1 MKPNEPQRTGDPTV
15 ATLLTWLVPGAGHL
29 YVGKVHLAVVGFLV
43 IEALYLVGVLLSHG
57 MFLEYLPPE
66 MRGRFAAALTPEAG
80 NLGAL
85 LLHVRQYGFGAA
97 DPRPWPAWMDLGTA
111 LTATSGIL
119 NLIFASHANLLA
131 RVPLSSATLSGAPL
145 SSAPTRV
152 AQRDPALCT
161 ALTWVL
167 PGLGHI
173 MQGRKARGI
182 VALVLLVGLFGLATM
197 LAQGSNLDRER
208 HFYYWAGQVLLG
220 PVALVAEF
228 AHGHPRLESLPPY
241 KDAGI
246 VIGSIAGMLN
256 VLLML
261 DVYGYGEARVLGRDA
276 APKAAAVATDVVT
289 TAPAT
294 SPAPA
299 SPAKAPT
306 PSAHFGQGA
315 ERLS

>member
-29 YVGKVHLAVVGFLV
+29 YVGKVHLAVVGFIV
-43 IEALYLVGVLLSHG
+43 IEALYLAGVLLSQG

-85 LLHVRQYGFGAA
+85 LLHVRQYGFGGAE
-97 DPRPWPAWMDLGTA
+97 PRPWPEWMDTGTA

-119 NLIFASHANLLA
+119 NLVLASHANLMA
-131 RVPLSSATLSGAPL
+131 RVPVTGAP
-145 SSAPTRV
+145 RHV

-161 ALTWVL
+161 ALTWLL

-173 MQGRKARGI
+173 MQGRRARGI

-208 HFYYWAGQVLLG
+208 HFYYWAGQVFLG

-241 KDAGI
+241 KDAGV

-261 DVYGYGEARVLGRDA
+261 DVYGYGETRLLGRER
-276 APKAAAVATDVVT
+276 APAVAAVALTAAT
-289 TAPAT
+289 LPPASTATAPE
-294 SPAPA
+294 SIPAE
-299 SPAKAPT
+299 APT
-306 PSAHFGQGA
+306 A
-315 ERLS
+315 

>member
-15 ATLLTWLVPGAGHL
+15 ATLLTWLIPGAGHL
-29 YVGKVHLAVVGFLV
+29 YVGKVHVAVIGFLV
-43 IEALYLVGVLLSHG
+43 IEALYLAGVLLSQG

-85 LLHVRQYGFGAA
+85 LLHVRQYGFGGAE
-97 DPRPWPAWMDLGTA
+97 PRPWPAWMDLGTA

-119 NLIFASHANLLA
+119 NLILASHANLAA
-131 RVPLSSATLSGAPL
+131 RVPVSGAP
-145 SSAPTRV
+145 RHV
-152 AQRDPALCT
+152 AQHDPALCT

-228 AHGHPRLESLPPY
+228 AHGHPRLESLPAY

-261 DVYGYGEARVLGRDA
+261 DVYGYGEARVLGRAA
-276 APKAAAVATDVVT
+276 APTGVAVEADVVATPLVS
-289 TAPAT
+289 TA
-294 SPAPA
+294 APSTA
-299 SPAKAPT
+299 AKVPT
-306 PSAHFGQGA
+306 ASAHSGQGA

>member
-1 MKPNEPQRTGDPTV
+1 MKPHEQQRTGDPTV
-15 ATLLTWLVPGAGHL
+15 ATLLSWLVPGAGHL
-29 YVGKVHLAVVGFLV
+29 YVGQVHLALIGFVV
-43 IEALYLVGVLLSHG
+43 IEALYLAGVLLSHG

-85 LLHVRQYGFGAA
+85 LLHVRQYGFGG
-97 DPRPWPAWMDLGTA
+97 DEPRPWPAWMDLGTA

-119 NLIFASHANLLA
+119 SILFASHANLLA
-131 RVPLSSATLSGAPL
+131 RLPQGGTQHPDA
-145 SSAPTRV
+145 R
-152 AQRDPALCT
+152 AQRDPALCA

-173 MQGRKARGI
+173 MQGRKARGV

-197 LAQGSNLDRER
+197 LAHGANLDRER
-208 HFYYWAGQVLLG
+208 HFYYWAGQFLLG
-220 PVALVAEF
+220 PVALVTEF
-228 AHGHPRLESLPPY
+228 AHGHPRLESIPQY

-261 DVYGYGEARVLGRDA
+261 DVYGYGEDRALGRERA
-276 APKAAAVATDVVT
+276 ADPVSDQPVQE
-289 TAPAT
+289 AP
-294 SPAPA
+294 SV
-299 SPAKAPT
+299 
-306 PSAHFGQGA
+306 
-315 ERLS
+315 

>member
-29 YVGKVHLAVVGFLV
+29 YVGKVHLAVAGFLV
-43 IEALYLVGVLLSHG
+43 IEALYLAGVLLSRG

-85 LLHVRQYGFGAA
+85 LMHVRQYGFGGAE
-97 DPRPWPAWMDLGTA
+97 PRPWPAWMDLGTA

-119 NLIFASHANLLA
+119 NLVLASHANLMA
-131 RVPLSSATLSGAPL
+131 RVPVTGAP
-145 SSAPTRV
+145 RHV

-161 ALTWVL
+161 ALTWLL

-208 HFYYWAGQVLLG
+208 HFYYWAGQVFLG

-241 KDAGI
+241 KDAGV

-261 DVYGYGEARVLGRDA
+261 DVYGYGETRLLGRER
-276 APKAAAVATDVVT
+276 APAVAAVALTAAT
-289 TAPAT
+289 LPPASTAPAPE
-294 SPAPA
+294 SIPAE
-299 SPAKAPT
+299 APT
-306 PSAHFGQGA
+306 A
-315 ERLS
+315 

>member
-29 YVGKVHLAVVGFLV
+29 YVGKVHLALVGFLV
-43 IEALYLVGVLLSHG
+43 VEALYLAGVLLSKG

-85 LLHVRQYGFGAA
+85 LLHVRQYGFGQA

-119 NLIFASHANLLA
+119 NVILASHANLAA
-131 RVPLSSATLSGAPL
+131 RLPQGGVPLAVP
-145 SSAPTRV
+145 
-152 AQRDPALCT
+152 QRDPALCT

-173 MQGRKARGI
+173 MQGRKARGV
-182 VALVLLVGLFGLATM
+182 VALVLLVGLFGLATA
-197 LAQGSNLDRER
+197 LAEGANLDRER
-208 HFYYWAGQVLLG
+208 HFYYWAGQFLLG

-228 AHGHPRLESLPPY
+228 AHGHPRLTAIPEY

-261 DVYGYGEARVLGRDA
+261 DVYGYGEAKLLGREQ
-276 APKAAAVATDVVT
+276 ATNAT
-289 TAPAT
+289 TT
-294 SPAPA
+294 PAP
-299 SPAKAPT
+299 
-306 PSAHFGQGA
+306 SA
-315 ERLS
+315 

>member
-29 YVGKVHLAVVGFLV
+29 YVGKVHLAVAGFLV
-43 IEALYLVGVLLSHG
+43 IEALYLAGVLLSRG

-85 LLHVRQYGFGAA
+85 LLHVRQYGFGGAE
-97 DPRPWPAWMDLGTA
+97 PRPWPPWMDLGTA
-111 LTATSGIL
+111 LTATSGLL

-131 RVPLSSATLSGAPL
+131 RVPAAGPS
-145 SSAPTRV
+145 RHV

-197 LAQGSNLDRER
+197 LAHGSNLDRER

-261 DVYGYGEARVLGRDA
+261 DVYGYGEARLLGRDPASAVAA
-276 APKAAAVATDVVT
+276 APVAAQPGA
-289 TAPAT
+289 TAPPGL
-294 SPAPA
+294 SP
-299 SPAKAPT
+299 
-306 PSAHFGQGA
+306 
-315 ERLS
+315 

>member
-43 IEALYLVGVLLSHG
+43 IEALYLAGVLLSQG

-85 LLHVRQYGFGAA
+85 LLHVRQYGFGATE
-97 DPRPWPAWMDLGTA
+97 PRPWPAWMDLGTA

-131 RVPLSSATLSGAPL
+131 RVPV
-145 SSAPTRV
+145 SSAPRHV

-246 VIGSIAGMLN
+246 VIGSISGMLN

-276 APKAAAVATDVVT
+276 TPTAAAVAVDVVT
-289 TAPAT
+289 PPMA
-294 SPAPA
+294 SNPAPPV
-299 SPAKAPT
+299 PAKAP
-306 PSAHFGQGA
+306 SA
-315 ERLS
+315 